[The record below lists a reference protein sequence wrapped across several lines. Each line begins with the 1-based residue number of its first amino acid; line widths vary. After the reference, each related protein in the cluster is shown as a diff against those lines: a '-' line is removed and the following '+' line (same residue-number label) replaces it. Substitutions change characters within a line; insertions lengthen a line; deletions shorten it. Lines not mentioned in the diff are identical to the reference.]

1 MYSDYTLTNPPRILE
16 RRDLPF
22 SGETVIAIGNFDGVH
37 IGHHTLLKRLAEE
50 GKARNAT
57 PLVFTFTEN
66 PKVLYFGA
74 KYLCGD
80 AERLEALSE
89 VGVEAVFRGEYA
101 YLHDFSCE
109 EFVRDFL
116 VEKLHCVCTV
126 VGSDFRFGK
135 GRMGD
140 PDTMKELMEACGGS
154 CVILPAVEREGKKVS
169 STYIRRL
176 LGEGKL
182 SLVEELLGRPYS
194 AILPVREGRQL
205 GRTIGCPTINQIP
218 EEDRMLPRFGAYLSK
233 VEFVKDGEALCFHG
247 VTNVGIKPT
256 VSSESKPVFETHLLD
271 FDGDLYGVTV
281 KVTLLRFLRK
291 ERCFATVED
300 LKHQIEEDIK
310 AVRKELEA

>member
-1 MYSDYTLTNPPRILE
+1 MYQDYTLTNPPRVLE
-16 RRDLPF
+16 RKDLPF
-22 SGETVIAIGNFDGVH
+22 AGETVIAIGNFDGVH
-37 IGHHTLLKRLAEE
+37 IGHHALLKRLAEE
-50 GKARNAT
+50 GKNRNAT

-80 AERLEALSE
+80 TERLEALSDL
-89 VGVEAVFRGEYA
+89 GVEAVYRGEYS

-116 VEKLHCVCTV
+116 VEKLRCVCTV

-140 PDTMKELMEACGGS
+140 PNTMKSLMEAHGGS

-182 SLVEELLGRPYS
+182 PMVEELLGRPYS
-194 AILPVREGRQL
+194 VILPVWEGRRL

-233 VEFVKDGEALCFHG
+233 VEFMKDGERLCYHG

-291 ERCFATVED
+291 ERCFNTVED
-300 LKHQIEEDIK
+300 LKEQIRCDVA
-310 AVRKELEA
+310 AVRKELQK

>member
-1 MYSDYTLTNPPRILE
+1 MYSDYTLTNPPRVLS
-16 RRDLPF
+16 RGDLPLP
-22 SGETVIAIGNFDGVH
+22 GETVIAIGNFDGVH
-37 IGHHTLLKRLAEE
+37 IGHHALLERLAEE

-74 KYLCGD
+74 KYLCGE
-80 AERLEALSE
+80 AERLEALSAL
-89 VGVEAVFRGEYA
+89 GVEAVYRGEYA
-101 YLHDFSCE
+101 YLHDFSSE

-116 VEKLHCVCTV
+116 VKKLGCVCTV

-140 PDTMKELMEACGGS
+140 PNTMKALMEANGGS
-154 CVILPAVEREGKKVS
+154 CVILPAVEREGAKVS

-182 SLVEELLGRPYS
+182 SLVSELLGRPYS
-194 AILPVREGRQL
+194 VILPVREGRRL

-218 EEDRMLPRFGAYLSK
+218 HEDRMLPRFGAYLST
-233 VEFVKDGEALCFHG
+233 VEFMKDGEKLCFRG

-256 VSSESKPVFETHLLD
+256 VSSESRPVFETHLLD

-281 KVTLLRFLRK
+281 KVTLHTFLRK
-291 ERCFATVED
+291 ERCFATLEE
-300 LKHQIEEDIK
+300 LKEQIGRDI
-310 AVRKELEA
+310 ATARKELQQ